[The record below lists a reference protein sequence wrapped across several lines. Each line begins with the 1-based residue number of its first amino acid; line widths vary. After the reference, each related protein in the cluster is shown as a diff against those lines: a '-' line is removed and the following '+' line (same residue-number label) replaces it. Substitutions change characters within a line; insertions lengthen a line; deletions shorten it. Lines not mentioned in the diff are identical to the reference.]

1 MRWLREIISHAY
13 EIWIWFHIPWNQSW
27 FHIWN
32 MDMIS
37 WFHIVWFHVL
47 YMHAYMI
54 GLTMISWVWFHTWN
68 YDIIGNLKSYVM
80 VSRNHIP
87 CIWFQ
92 WYDFIY
98 LEIMMW
104 FHIWNLV
111 DLNLCP
117 PICPNIPYAEI
128 YVTIP
133 NVDGAE
139 PMIMRQHVLDEEVKE
154 NQGRRRLFWSWKLF
168 WGAERPS
175 SPKSAV
181 SLALLYVTIRDYS
194 ASKSTAR
201 KVKVITNKHANVY
214 SFNPHGR
221 GAGHCDS

>member
-1 MRWLREIISHAY
+1 MFWFREIISHAY

-80 VSRNHIP
+80 VSWNHIP

-154 NQGRRRLFWSWKLF
+154 NQRREAVILKLETVLRRRKAKLAKIRSEL
-168 WGAERPS
+168 GP
-175 SPKSAV
+175 AV
-181 SLALLYVTIRDYS
+181 CYYPWLLS
-194 ASKSTAR
+194 E
-201 KVKVITNKHANVY
+201 
-214 SFNPHGR
+214 
-221 GAGHCDS
+221 